1 MASRVPVPNLSRPT
15 RSEVMRY
22 SGVAALASDLLK
34 LKQEWELDSVAAT
47 RSLPDGH
54 RVTLKWVGQLL
65 TIEND
70 DGVVVTAKPDE
81 LGVSCD
87 R

>member
-1 MASRVPVPNLSRPT
+1 
-15 RSEVMRY
+15 MRY

-34 LKQEWELDSVAAT
+34 LKEAWELDSVAAS

-54 RVTLKWVGQLL
+54 KLTLKWTGQLL
-65 TIEND
+65 TIESD

-81 LGVSCD
+81 LGVSCGN
-87 R
+87 

>member
-1 MASRVPVPNLSRPT
+1 M
-15 RSEVMRY
+15 Y
-22 SGVAALASDLLK
+22 SGVAALARDLLT
-34 LKQEWELDSVAAT
+34 LKNEWELDSVAAT

-54 RVTLKWVGQLL
+54 SVTLRWVGPLL

-81 LGVSCD
+81 LGVSCNG
-87 R
+87 